1 MKKLPLL
8 LSVPHAGLQVPPE
21 AEPYCRL
28 TPEQVAEDGDVGAAE
43 IYDFRDEF
51 KAYEST
57 EIARA
62 IIDQNR
68 EPTDRR
74 KDGVV
79 KTHTCW
85 EVPVYDPF
93 PPQDVLDAMLRSY
106 YFPYHRRLTELGE
119 SGEFPLA
126 VDCHTMA
133 AFGPP
138 VGPDPG
144 QERPQ
149 VCLSNGE
156 GTCSD
161 EWINSLKNAFQ
172 RHFEGDVAINTPFR
186 GGYITRNHAAEM
198 PWVQLEISR
207 APFAT
212 DQEKRRRVLAA
223 ITDWCEENATGL
235 R

>member
-8 LSVPHAGLQVPPE
+8 LSVPHAGLHVPAE

-28 TPEQVAEDGDVGAAE
+28 APEQVAEDGDVGAAE
-43 IYDFRDEF
+43 IYDLGDEVDAF
-51 KAYEST
+51 VKT
-57 EIARA
+57 DVARA
-62 IIDQNR
+62 IVDLNR
-68 EPTDRR
+68 SPTDRR
-74 KDGVV
+74 RDGVV

-85 EVPVYDPF
+85 NEPVYEPF
-93 PPQDVLDAMLRSY
+93 PPQDVLDAMLESY
-106 YFPYHRRLTELGE
+106 YFPYHRRLTELGK
-119 SGEFPLA
+119 SGQFLLA

-144 QERPQ
+144 RERPQ

-156 GTCSD
+156 GTCPD
-161 EWINSLKNAFQ
+161 EWVRSLQDAF
-172 RHFEGDVAINTPFR
+172 RKHFEGDVTINSPFR
-186 GGYITRNHAAEM
+186 GGYITRSHAGEM
-198 PWVQLEISR
+198 PWVQLEVSR

-212 DQEKRRRVLAA
+212 DQEKKRRVLAA
-223 ITDWCEENATGL
+223 IADWCEKMMAGS

>member
-1 MKKLPLL
+1 MKLPLL
-8 LSVPHAGLQVPPE
+8 LSVPHAGLRIPPE

-28 TPEQVAEDGDVGAAE
+28 TPAQVAEDGDVGAAE
-43 IYDFRDEF
+43 IFDVSEEVEAFVFSDV
-51 KAYEST
+51 
-57 EIARA
+57 ARA
-62 IIDQNR
+62 IVDLNR
-68 EPTDRR
+68 SPTDRR
-74 KDGVV
+74 RDGVV

-85 EVPVYDPF
+85 EVPVYEPF
-93 PPQDVLDAMLRSY
+93 PPEDIIAAMLESY
-106 YFPYHRRLTELGE
+106 YFPYHRRLAELGK

-156 GTCSD
+156 GTCPD
-161 EWINSLKNAFQ
+161 EWINSLQNAFQ
-172 RHFEGDVAINTPFR
+172 RHFEGDVTINSPFR
-186 GGYITRNHAAEM
+186 GGYITRNHAEEM

-212 DQEKRRRVLAA
+212 DQEKKRRFLAA
-223 ITDWCEENATGL
+223 IADWCEETTAGAG
-235 R
+235 

>member
-1 MKKLPLL
+1 MSLPLL
-8 LSVPHAGLQVPPE
+8 VSVPHAGLIVPPE

-28 TPEQVAEDGDVGAAE
+28 TPAQVAKDGDVGAAE
-43 IYDFRDEF
+43 IFDLRDEF
-51 KAYEST
+51 EAYVST

-85 EVPVYDPF
+85 DVPVYDPF
-93 PPQDVLDAMLRSY
+93 PPPAVIDSMLESY
-106 YFPYHRRLTELGE
+106 YFPYHSRLTELGE
-119 SGEFPLA
+119 SGEFLLA

-144 QERPQ
+144 QERPW

-156 GTCSD
+156 GTCP
-161 EWINSLKNAFQ
+161 EKWIVSLQGAFR
-172 RHFEGDVAINTPFR
+172 RHFEGDVTINPPFR
-186 GGYITRNHAAEM
+186 GGYITRSHAEEM
-198 PWVQLEISR
+198 PWVQLEVSR
-207 APFAT
+207 APFGT
-212 DQEKRRRVLAA
+212 NGEKRRRVLAA
-223 ITDWCEENATGL
+223 IADWYGETTMRAF
-235 R
+235 